1 MILYCI
7 ILYSMDYIFCVLILS
22 NYTFYFQTEKLRPN
36 VWKENM
42 LYIAKVGHFYNFCVC
57 VNAMF
62 TIQLCIVLMKQS
74 YQSFL
79 V

>member
-1 MILYCI
+1 
-7 ILYSMDYIFCVLILS
+7 MDYIFCVLILS
-22 NYTFYFQTEKLRPN
+22 NYIFYFQTEKLRPN

-42 LYIAKVGHFYNFCVC
+42 LYIAKVGHFIQNVFV

-74 YQSFL
+74 YQSF
-79 V
+79 VV